1 MMCRRLS
8 PLLRHRRDGFAFIPA
23 LAAVAVLAA
32 PATPALA
39 ASPLTGETL
48 GGTATTTSG
57 GGVAWPSCV
66 RRSMA
71 GASATFNAS
80 GEATGPY
87 PGSSAEN
94 QGSANLFDT
103 IIHNQ
108 LSYDNLS
115 VPFAITSGTAPDTT
129 TITGTISHSQS
140 SLYPDFTAG
149 FGLVCNGSAVAGLS
163 VNTTAT
169 YTATIQAPGQ
179 ASQTISGEVQVFGS
193 VSAKSGVQT
202 SLTANFTG

>member
-1 MMCRRLS
+1 MMCRLS

-32 PATPALA
+32 PAAPALA

-48 GGTATTTSG
+48 GGTATATSG
-57 GGVAWPSCV
+57 GGVAWPSCI
-66 RRSMA
+66 RRLMA
-71 GASATFNAS
+71 DASATFNAS

-87 PGSSAEN
+87 PGSFAEN
-94 QGSANLFDT
+94 QGSAKLFDT

-115 VPFAITSGTAPDTT
+115 VPFAITSGTAPDAT
-129 TITGTISHSQS
+129 TITGTISHSQY
-140 SLYPDFTAG
+140 SLYPDLTAG
-149 FGLVCNGSAVAGLS
+149 FGLVCNGAAVAGLS

-179 ASQTISGEVQVFGS
+179 GSQTISGEAQVFGS
-193 VSAKSGVQT
+193 VSTKSGVQT